1 MSNIFRDF
9 LYEVS
14 PIRFKEPLAEMLGA
28 FKENEAVLEYTFI
41 ETVKMAGHACPTV
54 TGAYMSCQEAL
65 NLLYQDAIPIRG
77 NIAVTIYGDPDE
89 GVYGVIG
96 QVFSFLTG
104 AASTSGF
111 KGLAQKFIRRDLLK
125 FSSEKIDPEAMC
137 FEFKRLDNEARVLV
151 RFYPQKIPYPTEKA
165 IKLNELMKKVIW
177 DKASDAEKKELQD
190 LFIGKVRVMLV
201 ERKEIQN
208 WLVREDVSESF
219 DDVQLDIP

>member
-65 NLLYQDAIPIRG
+65 DFLYPDEIPTRG
-77 NIAVTIYGDPDE
+77 NIAITIYGEPDE
-89 GVYGVIG
+89 GVIGVIG

-104 AASTSGF
+104 AVAASGF
-111 KGLAQKFIRRDLLK
+111 KGLAHKFKRKDLLQ
-125 FSSEKIDPEAMC
+125 FSSDKLDSEAQC
-137 FEFKRLDNEARVLV
+137 FEFKRLDNEARILV
-151 RFYPQKIPYPTEKA
+151 KFYPQKVPYPTEKA
-165 IKLNELMKKVIW
+165 IKLNQLMKKVLW
-177 DKASDAEKKELQD
+177 DKAGDSEKKELQD
-190 LFIGKVRVMLV
+190 LFIGKVKVMLV

-208 WLVREDVSESF
+208 WLKLES
-219 DDVQLDIP
+219 I

>member
-14 PIRFKEPLAEMLGA
+14 PIRFKDPLAETLGA

-111 KGLAQKFIRRDLLK
+111 KGLAQKFIRRDLLQ
-125 FSSEKIDPEAMC
+125 FSSEKIDSEAMC

-165 IKLNELMKKVIW
+165 IKLNELMKKVLW

-208 WLVREDVSESF
+208 WLVREDRTES
-219 DDVQLDIP
+219 

>member
-14 PIRFKEPLAEMLGA
+14 PIIFKEPLAETLGA
-28 FKENEAVLEYTFI
+28 FKENEAILEYTFI

-65 NLLYQDAIPIRG
+65 NLLYQDGIPIRG

-89 GVYGVIG
+89 GVYGVLG

-111 KGLAQKFIRRDLLK
+111 KGLAQKFIRRDLLQ
-125 FSSEKIDPEAMC
+125 FSSEKLDPEAMC

-165 IKLNELMKKVIW
+165 RKMNELMKKVLW
-177 DKASDAEKKELQD
+177 DRASDAEKKELQD

-208 WLVREDVSESF
+208 WLVREDRTES
-219 DDVQLDIP
+219 

>member
-14 PIRFKEPLAEMLGA
+14 PIRFKEPLAETLGA

-65 NLLYQDAIPIRG
+65 NLLYQDGIPIRG

-111 KGLAQKFIRRDLLK
+111 KGLAQKFKRRDLLQ
-125 FSSEKIDPEAMC
+125 FSSEKIDSEAMC
-137 FEFKRLDNEARVLV
+137 FEFKRLDNQARVLV
-151 RFYPQKIPYPTEKA
+151 RFYSQKIPYPTKKA
-165 IKLNELMKKVIW
+165 IKLNELMKKVLW

-208 WLVREDVSESF
+208 WLVREDRTES
-219 DDVQLDIP
+219 